1 MATAE
6 APFDDAKRLELQRG
20 FYEGD
25 RRAFEILVRPYLD
38 DVYTLCLRMTRNPV
52 EAEDLSQEALVKALR
67 SHRLYNPE
75 RPLRPWLLT
84 VAGNLARSRL
94 RSVWWRKVVPF
105 AKERETE
112 DTPETEAHGLDR
124 DAKVRAALATLPD
137 IYREAV
143 AVFHLEDLSYNE
155 MAEITGVSVP
165 ALKQRVRR
173 GTVLLREAIER
184 MYPDLDLARKDET
197 EDR

>member
-1 MATAE
+1 M
-6 APFDDAKRLELQRG
+6 
-20 FYEGD
+20 
-25 RRAFEILVRPYLD
+25 
-38 DVYTLCLRMTRNPV
+38 
-52 EAEDLSQEALVKALR
+52 
-67 SHRLYNPE
+67 
-75 RPLRPWLLT
+75 
-84 VAGNLARSRL
+84 
-94 RSVWWRKVVPF
+94 
-105 AKERETE
+105 
-112 DTPETEAHGLDR
+112 
-124 DAKVRAALATLPD
+124 RAALATLPD

>member
-1 MATAE
+1 MRSADEDIGQQEQLA
-6 APFDDAKRLELQRG
+6 LQRA
-20 FYEGD
+20 FHQGD
-25 RRAFEILVRPYLD
+25 RRAFEQLVAPYLD
-38 DVYTLCLRMTRNPV
+38 DVYTLCLRLTRNPV
-52 EAEDLSQEALVKALR
+52 EAEDLAQEALLKALR

-84 VAGNLARSRL
+84 VAGNLSRSRL
-94 RSVWWRKVVPF
+94 RSTWWRKVVPF
-105 AKERETE
+105 AQERQT
-112 DTPETEAHGLDR
+112 DHTPETEAGGLDR
-124 DAKVRAALATLPD
+124 DAKVRQALATLPD

-173 GTVLLREAIER
+173 GTLLLRAAVER
-184 MYPDLDLARKDET
+184 MYPDLDLARKADANEP
-197 EDR
+197 